1 MESASTYAQI
11 EGLSFEVTA
20 LKFLEI
26 GQIEALK
33 LYLLKVTRSTSK
45 FLMFRINSL
54 ID

>member
-33 LYLLKVTRSTSK
+33 LYLLKVII
-45 FLMFRINSL
+45 MFYVSFDIK
-54 ID
+54 I